1 MLSTLMH
8 QLELLKDEHHQLLIL
23 AQQQKARW
31 AFELL
36 KIQISR
42 AKNELLALI
51 AENRSDEKVS

>member
-1 MLSTLMH
+1 M
-8 QLELLKDEHHQLLIL
+8 ELLKVEHHQLLIL

-51 AENRSDEKVS
+51 VENKSDKKFSQ